1 MKALTNRLVPVF
13 APARDRFAVMWL
25 ARTPQER
32 TFLTVGA
39 AILGVTFFYLALLAP
54 AIEGRAQLK
63 RSLPELRQQAA
74 QLRTMADEA
83 RALAGQAPAQVA
95 PLSRETVTASL
106 TARGLAPQNLSVTG
120 NYAKFQLENVA
131 FANLMAWLDEQR
143 RTTQLGVEEAQI
155 SAQTPLGQVNATLTM
170 RQHNEAGQ

>member
-1 MKALTNRLVPVF
+1 MKALTQKLSPAL

-32 TFLTVGA
+32 KFLTVGA
-39 AILGVTFFYLALLAP
+39 AVLGATFFYLTLLAP

-74 QLRTMADEA
+74 QLQAMSVEA
-83 RALAGQAPAQVA
+83 RALASQAPQQPA
-95 PLSRETVTASL
+95 PLSRDGITASL
-106 TARGLAPQNLSVTG
+106 TARGLSPQGLSVTG

-131 FANLMAWLDEQR
+131 FANLMAWIDEQR
-143 RTTQLGVEEAQI
+143 RTSQLGVEEAQI

-170 RQHNEAGQ
+170 RQNNGANQ

>member
-1 MKALTNRLVPVF
+1 MKAMTQFGSRL

-25 ARTPQER
+25 ARTEQER
-32 TFLTVGA
+32 KFLTIGA
-39 AILGVTFFYLALLAP
+39 VILGVSFFYMTLLAP
-54 AIEGRAQLK
+54 AIDGRAALK
-63 RSLPELRQQAA
+63 KSLPALRQQAA

-83 RALAGQAPAQVA
+83 RALASQTPQQVP
-95 PLSRETVTASL
+95 PLSREGITSSLATRSL
-106 TARGLAPQNLSVTG
+106 TPKDLNVTG

-143 RTTQLGVEEAQI
+143 RVGRLGVEEAQV

-170 RQHNEAGQ
+170 RQNNGADQ

>member
-1 MKALTNRLVPVF
+1 MKAITNKLGLAV

-25 ARTPQER
+25 ARTPQEQK
-32 TFLTVGA
+32 FLTVGA
-39 AILGVTFFYLALLAP
+39 AILVATFFYLLLLSP

-74 QLRTMADEA
+74 QLRAMADEA
-83 RALAGQAPAQVA
+83 RALASQAPQQPA
-95 PLSRETVTASL
+95 PLSRELVTSSL
-106 TARGLAPQNLSVTG
+106 TARGLSPQGLSVTG

-131 FANLMAWLDEQR
+131 FANLMAWIDEQR
-143 RTTQLGVEEAQI
+143 RSSQLGVEEAQI

-170 RQHNEAGQ
+170 RQNNGANQ

>member
-1 MKALTNRLVPVF
+1 MKALTNKL

-32 TFLTVGA
+32 KFLAVGG
-39 AILGVTFFYLALLAP
+39 AILGVTFFYLTLLDP
-54 AIEGRAQLK
+54 AIEGRALLK

-74 QLRTMADEA
+74 QLRSMADEA
-83 RALAGQAPAQVA
+83 RALASQTPPQPA
-95 PLSRETVTASL
+95 PLSRETVTSSL
-106 TARGLAPQNLSVTG
+106 TARGLSPQGLSVTG

-143 RTTQLGVEEAQI
+143 RVSQLGVEEAQI

-170 RQHNEAGQ
+170 RQNNGANQ